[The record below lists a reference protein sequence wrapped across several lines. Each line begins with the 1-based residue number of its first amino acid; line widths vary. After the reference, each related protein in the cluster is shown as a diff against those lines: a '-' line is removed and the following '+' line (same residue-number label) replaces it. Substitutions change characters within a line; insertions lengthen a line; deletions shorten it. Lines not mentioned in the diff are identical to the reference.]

1 MVYSLIDPMTKWW
14 RVNLI
19 WATFLP
25 FEADTILKIPLSH
38 NLPED
43 KIIWLGNSRGVFIIK
58 SAYHIAHNLMDSNVR
73 EECSIGDPCK
83 PIRRKLWHLN
93 LPAKIKTFACRACV
107 NGLSKMEAIYC
118 RGISQTK
125 IFLVCRNGAEN
136 LDHALLDCAFSSLV
150 WCLWSENPLSIHGIK
165 KSFLD
170 SIIYILS
177 YATLQDLELFFS
189 IAWVIWFNRNRL
201 VHEGNGLPSIQ
212 VWHLAKSSIDDFA
225 CSTTWDFSQTRTPP
239 PHPARFLLPP
249 EFIK

>member
-1 MVYSLIDPMTKWW
+1 MVSSLIDPMTKWW

-19 WATFLP
+19 RATFLP

-107 NGLSKMEAIYC
+107 NGLPKMEAIYC

-136 LDHALLDCAFSSLV
+136 LDHALLYCAFSSLV
-150 WCLWSENPLSIHGIK
+150 
-165 KSFLD
+165 
-170 SIIYILS
+170 
-177 YATLQDLELFFS
+177 
-189 IAWVIWFNRNRL
+189 
-201 VHEGNGLPSIQ
+201 
-212 VWHLAKSSIDDFA
+212 
-225 CSTTWDFSQTRTPP
+225 
-239 PHPARFLLPP
+239 
-249 EFIK
+249 